1 MNITKEI
8 LQKSLKGLAHI
19 LCLTLFIIYTVSIFK
34 MYLEEYTATLVDIMH
49 DDEIEVPIITICA
62 EQPLKK
68 KILPLSDQDFM
79 KMTYDL
85 EDLIAESTL
94 KVNGNW
100 MCYKS
105 MTNMSILGF

>member
-19 LCLTLFIIYTVSIFK
+19 SCLTLFIIYAVSIFK
-34 MYLEEYTATLVDIMH
+34 MYLEEYTATLVDIIH

-79 KMTYDL
+79 KMTYEL
-85 EDLIAESTL
+85 EDFIAERTL
-94 KVNGNW
+94 KVNANL

-105 MTNMSILGF
+105 MKNMLILGI

>member
-1 MNITKEI
+1 MHSTKLTKEI
-8 LQKSLKGLAHI
+8 SMNMLNGLAHI
-19 LCLTLFIIYTVSIFK
+19 LCIILFISYVVSIFK
-34 MYLEEYTATLVDIMH
+34 MYLEEYTATLVDIIH

-85 EDLIAESTL
+85 EDLIAERTL
-94 KVNGNW
+94 KVNGN
-100 MCYKS
+100 
-105 MTNMSILGF
+105 